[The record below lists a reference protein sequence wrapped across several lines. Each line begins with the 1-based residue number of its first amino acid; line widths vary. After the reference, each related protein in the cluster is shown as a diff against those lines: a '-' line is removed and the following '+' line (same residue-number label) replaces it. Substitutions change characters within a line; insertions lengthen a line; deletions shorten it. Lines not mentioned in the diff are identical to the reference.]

1 MASGTI
7 DSQQLRHFPQASGA
21 APTVIVNIVAIEM
34 KAPSTIIRSETMPKR
49 KLHIQALPVSGTN
62 LPAKAKICEK
72 HITRYKFRILRLTY
86 SDQHYEQTQVVSK
99 GVKAYL
105 PLGSD
110 DLIHLLIDL
119 LTLCMNQAPGY
130 EHDPESGQE
139 GGYRSHHKLF

>member
-7 DSQQLRHFPQASGA
+7 DNQQLRHFPQASGA
-21 APTVIVNIVAIEM
+21 APTVIVSIVAIEM

-62 LPAKAKICEK
+62 LPANAKIWEK
-72 HITRYKFRILRLTY
+72 HITRYNLRILSLTY

-110 DLIHLLIDL
+110 DLIDFLIDL
-119 LTLCMNQAPGY
+119 FTLRMNQASGD
-130 EHDPESGQE
+130 EHNPESGQE
-139 GGYRSHHKLF
+139 GGDRSHHKLF